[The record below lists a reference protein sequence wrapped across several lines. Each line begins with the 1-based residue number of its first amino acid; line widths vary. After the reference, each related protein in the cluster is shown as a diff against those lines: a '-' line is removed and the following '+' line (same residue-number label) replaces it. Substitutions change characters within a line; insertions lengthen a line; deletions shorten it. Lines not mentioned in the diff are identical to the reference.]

1 MTLLDSSTPILTIPD
16 LAADDARPR
25 VLLIR
30 LAAVSYALPIGHVVE
45 VIRPRQLTPIP
56 GTPPIAL
63 GLINVRGMV
72 CTVLDL
78 ALLLRERPL
87 GDEAGAARDDSA
99 SIARGVLP
107 ASVVLLEHR
116 GRAVGV
122 AVDVVLGVHPVDD
135 DGTAP
140 EQDGSVA
147 HDGCVQVG
155 EQRIPLLDPE
165 ALLAHAMLSSE
176 DGR

>member
-1 MTLLDSSTPILTIPD
+1 LDSSTPILTIPD
-16 LAADDARPR
+16 HVAEDERPR

-30 LAAVSYALPIGHVVE
+30 LAESTYALPIALVRE
-45 VIRPRQLTPIP
+45 VMRARQLTPIP
-56 GTPPIAL
+56 GAPRVAL
-63 GLINVRGMV
+63 GLMNVRGMV

-78 ALLLRERPL
+78 AQLLRDVSAR
-87 GDEAGAARDDSA
+87 DEAGEPRDDSA
-99 SIARGVLP
+99 SIARADAP

-122 AVDVVLGVHPVDD
+122 AVDVVLGVHPVDG
-135 DGTAP
+135 DGTP
-140 EQDGSVA
+140 MERDGAVA
-147 HDGCVQVG
+147 SDRHVQVG
-155 EQRIPLLDPE
+155 DDRIPLLDPE

>member
-1 MTLLDSSTPILTIPD
+1 M
-16 LAADDARPR
+16 
-25 VLLIR
+25 LLIR
-30 LAAVSYALPIGHVVE
+30 LATVTYALPIGQVVE
-45 VIRPRQLTPIP
+45 VVRPRQLTPIP

-78 ALLLRERPL
+78 ARVLREHVLRERTER
-87 GDEAGAARDDSA
+87 DEAGESRDDSA
-99 SIARGVLP
+99 PIARGVLP

-122 AVDVVLGVHPVDD
+122 AVDVVLGVHPVDE
-135 DGTAP
+135 DGTALA
-140 EQDGSVA
+140 QDGSA
-147 HDGCVQVG
+147 APDGCVQVG
-155 EQRIPLLDPE
+155 DDRIPLLDPE

>member
-1 MTLLDSSTPILTIPD
+1 M
-16 LAADDARPR
+16 
-25 VLLIR
+25 LLIR
-30 LAAVSYALPIGHVVE
+30 LAAVSYGLPIGQVLE

-56 GTPPIAL
+56 GAPPIAL

-78 ALLLRERPL
+78 ARLLHERPS
-87 GDEAGAARDDSA
+87 GDEAGETRDDSVA
-99 SIARGVLP
+99 NARGDLP

-122 AVDVVLGVHPVDD
+122 AVDVVLGVHPVDA
-135 DGTAP
+135 DGTVP
-140 EQDGSVA
+140 EQDGSA
-147 HDGCVQVG
+147 ARDGCVQVG
-155 EQRIPLLDPE
+155 AERIPLLDPE

>member
-1 MTLLDSSTPILTIPD
+1 MLL
-16 LAADDARPR
+16 
-25 VLLIR
+25 VR
-30 LAAVSYALPIGHVVE
+30 LGGVPYALPIGRVLE
-45 VIRPRQLTPIP
+45 VIRPRQWTPIP
-56 GTPPIAL
+56 GAPPVAL

-78 ALLLRERPL
+78 ARLLRDMAPR
-87 GDEAGAARDDSA
+87 DDAGAERDDSVA
-99 SIARGVLP
+99 FTRGDRA

-122 AVDVVLGVHPVDD
+122 AVDVVLGVHPVDGD
-135 DGTAP
+135 GTPLEQDGTAAG
-140 EQDGSVA
+140 DGR
-147 HDGCVQVG
+147 VQVG
-155 EQRIPLLDPE
+155 EASVPLLDPE

>member
-1 MTLLDSSTPILTIPD
+1 LDSSTPIPTIPD
-16 LAADDARPR
+16 HAADDERPR

-30 LAAVSYALPIGHVVE
+30 LAAVSYALPIGQVLE

-78 ALLLRERPL
+78 ARVLRERSPR
-87 GDEAGAARDDSA
+87 DEAGEPRDDSA
-99 SIARGVLP
+99 PIVRGVLP

-122 AVDVVLGVHPVDD
+122 AVDVVLGVHPVD
-135 DGTAP
+135 A
-140 EQDGSVA
+140 DGSEPERDGNA
-147 HDGCVQVG
+147 AEDGCVQVG
-155 EQRIPLLDPE
+155 DDRIPLLDPE
-165 ALLAHAMLSSE
+165 ALLAHAMLSAE

>member
-1 MTLLDSSTPILTIPD
+1 LDSSTPILTIPD
-16 LAADDARPR
+16 HAADDERPR

-30 LAAVSYALPIGHVVE
+30 LAAASYALPIAQVLE

-78 ALLLRERPL
+78 ARLLHERSAR
-87 GDEAGAARDDSA
+87 DEAGAGRDDSA

-122 AVDVVLGVHPVDD
+122 AVDVVRGVHPVDAD
-135 DGTAP
+135 EATPERDGNAA
-140 EQDGSVA
+140 E
-147 HDGCVQVG
+147 DGCVQVG
-155 EQRIPLLDPE
+155 EERVPLLDPE